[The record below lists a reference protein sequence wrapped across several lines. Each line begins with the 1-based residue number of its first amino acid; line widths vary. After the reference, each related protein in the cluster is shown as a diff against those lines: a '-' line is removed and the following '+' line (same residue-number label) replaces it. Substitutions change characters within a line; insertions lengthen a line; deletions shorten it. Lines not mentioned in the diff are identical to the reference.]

1 MKNPI
6 VPERPVP
13 DRSVPNRPEPV
24 RLPADSGGLNRRDR
38 ERIARRAEMLS
49 AAKSVLAE
57 RGYVGAT
64 LDEIAS
70 RAEFGKGTLY
80 NYFPDGKEEIL
91 FAVFDE
97 IYDDLLAIIR
107 GAFPKEQV
115 DAATWRSEAR
125 TLFSDFVTQSLEYFE
140 AQRELFMILTKEA
153 HRMCVSECGNRASF
167 FLKQR
172 MRAVSALAVH
182 VGRAMEAGAMRPL
195 PADAVA
201 AMLIGNINGLQLHRA
216 LRRAAGEP
224 ETPADQV
231 RDPASWAAFLT
242 SFLFDGLLLDQA

>member
-1 MKNPI
+1 MSSL
-6 VPERPVP
+6 V
-13 DRSVPNRPEPV
+13 SS
-24 RLPADSGGLNRRDR
+24 DSGGLKRRDR
-38 ERIARRAEMLS
+38 ERIERRAQMLS

-80 NYFPDGKEEIL
+80 NYFPGGKEEIL
-91 FAVFDE
+91 FAIFDE
-97 IYDDLLAIIR
+97 IYDDLLAIIS
-107 GAFPKEQV
+107 GAFPEDEV
-115 DAATWRSEAR
+115 DAAVWRSQAR
-125 TLFSDFVTQSLEYFE
+125 TWFSGFVTQSLEYFE

-153 HRMCVSECGNRASF
+153 HRMCVSESGNRASF

-172 MRAVSALAVH
+172 MRAVGALSVH

-195 PADAVA
+195 PAEAVA

-216 LRRAAGEP
+216 LRRAAGELDAAS
-224 ETPADQV
+224 EQV
-231 RDPASWAAFLT
+231 QDPASWAAFLT